1 MTFKKLSAT
10 YPYEVTNSGFMSH
23 STQNRSFQR
32 IYYSQPISRLRTE
45 ETKLN
50 ITKASNTGIKWS
62 KLKQNT
68 ENAKPKQTQ

>member
-10 YPYEVTNSGFMSH
+10 YAREVTNSGFMSH
-23 STQNRSFQR
+23 STQKRSFLR
-32 IYYSQPISRLRTE
+32 IYSQPISGLRTE

-50 ITKASNTGIKWS
+50 ITKASNTEIKWS